1 MTVQS
6 KILELQGN
14 TIRFFLSGVEVGV
27 INALRRIM
35 LAEVP
40 TMAIDDVIVI
50 ENSSPMRDEMVAQRL
65 GLIPLKTD
73 LDSYVLPGDCDCQS
87 EMGCNKCSV
96 TLTLDTE
103 AVDAT
108 RTVYSKELESF
119 DPDILPVSM
128 DIPILK
134 LAREQRVRME
144 LYARLGKG
152 GDHAKW
158 QSVSA
163 CAYKHASTISIDRKK
178 CGSGGKGIK
187 VCPHHLLREEENHIV
202 VIADKGCELC
212 TESLRQ
218 CPADAIREEKH
229 DDAFIFTVEST
240 GAISPTR
247 AVSEA
252 IKILLGKVEAFNEEV
267 SNIKAG
273 KAT

>member
-1 MTVQS
+1 M
-6 KILELQGN
+6 
-14 TIRFFLSGVEVGV
+14 IRFFLSGVEVSIV
-27 INALRRIM
+27 NALRRIM

-65 GLIPLKTD
+65 GLIPLKSD
-73 LDSYVLPGDCDCQS
+73 LDSYVLPEDCDCQS

-96 TLTLDTE
+96 TLTLDAE

-119 DPDILPVSM
+119 DPDVLPVSK

-134 LAREQRVRME
+134 LARGHRVRME

-163 CAYKHASTISIDRKK
+163 CAYKYASTISIDRKK
-178 CGSGGKGIK
+178 CASGGKGI

-202 VIADKGCELC
+202 GIADKGCELC

-252 IKILLGKVEAFNEEV
+252 IKILLGKVEAFNEKV